1 MLGRRAPG
9 SRRNPRPTAITH
21 VRPVVRSNCTAITH
35 AKFARARGTR
45 ITRSDSRPLCS
56 YTTRPF
62 ALCAPLCL
70 KQSRRRATAWCVT
83 SHLAFLAVRPPCPT
97 LVSRC
102 GRARC
107 PHRAASSR
115 CHAPRCRPHNYPRVL
130 LARITRRVPWCGP
143 VAHRHYARE
152 IRTQCPRLLSAPR
165 RKTQNRPWRLATFSA
180 VGPPDP
186 HHVDFV
192 DAIDEEA
199 PRKEA
204 IDRVSTESGT
214 PQSWRETGFAMAF
227 TPAKRRLLCR
237 VIHLKNTF
245 QKTGILVRLVRFLL
259 G

>member
-1 MLGRRAPG
+1 MSP
-9 SRRNPRPTAITH
+9 SRR
-21 VRPVVRSNCTAITH
+21 PVPLPCAPLPPSQLP
-35 AKFARARGTR
+35 TR
-45 ITRSDSRPLCS
+45 ITL
-56 YTTRPF
+56 
-62 ALCAPLCL
+62 
-70 KQSRRRATAWCVT
+70 RRDGCPPGLSARTLPP
-83 SHLAFLAVRPPCPT
+83 SHMC
-97 LVSRC
+97 
-102 GRARC
+102 
-107 PHRAASSR
+107 
-115 CHAPRCRPHNYPRVL
+115 
-130 LARITRRVPWCGP
+130 VPWCGP

-165 RKTQNRPWRLATFSA
+165 RKTQNRPWRLVTFSA

-214 PQSWRETGFAMAF
+214 PQSWRETGFTMAF

-245 QKTGILVRLVRFLL
+245 QKTGILVRLVRIFP

>member
-107 PHRAASSR
+107 PHRAAPSR

-186 HHVDFV
+186 HMLTSSMQSMKKPLERRRSIGFRQN
-192 DAIDEEA
+192 
-199 PRKEA
+199 PGRRKA
-204 IDRVSTESGT
+204 GAKPVSR
-214 PQSWRETGFAMAF
+214 WRL
-227 TPAKRRLLCR
+227 RR
-237 VIHLKNTF
+237 
-245 QKTGILVRLVRFLL
+245 QKGVCSVE
-259 G
+259 